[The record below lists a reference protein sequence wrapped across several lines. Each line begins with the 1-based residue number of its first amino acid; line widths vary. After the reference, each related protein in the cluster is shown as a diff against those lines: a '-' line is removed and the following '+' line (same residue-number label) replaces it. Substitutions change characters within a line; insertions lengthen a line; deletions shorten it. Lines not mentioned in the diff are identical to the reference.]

1 MNCHRRAAFLIALLL
16 CGLSLASAQSLGGP
30 SLTNA
35 FFAMDTATRDAAH
48 PTPAS
53 QAAMLKE
60 LGYAGLG
67 WSPGQI
73 PETYAALDQA
83 GLRMVTLYAGLD
95 LKTISHEIP
104 QDLLDALDA
113 IQGRGTILWLYV
125 TSKDFKSSDPAGDA
139 IAVPL
144 LRQIADAA
152 QQRKVRVALYPHT
165 WFWIERVQDAVRVA
179 RQVDRTNFGV
189 TFNLC
194 HCLKVGDEK
203 RIPELLREAA
213 PYLFV
218 VSVNG
223 ADHEGDWDRLIQPL
237 GQGDFAVRPLLQQLK
252 ELKFAGPIGFQGY
265 GIKGDVAANLRRTME
280 AWRALNGP

>member
-1 MNCHRRAAFLIALLL
+1 MNYLRLAACLIAF
-16 CGLSLASAQSLGGP
+16 ALGGP
-30 SLTNA
+30 ELAFAQSPQNPGLTNA

-73 PETYAALDQA
+73 PETYAALDQV

-95 LKTISHEIP
+95 LQADSREIP
-104 QDLLDALDA
+104 KELTAILDA

-125 TSKDFKSSDPAGDA
+125 TSKSFKPSDPAGDA

-152 QQRKVRVALYPHT
+152 RQRKVRVALYPHT

-179 RQVDRTNFGV
+179 RQVDRANFGV

-218 VSVNG
+218 VTVNG

-237 GQGDFAVRPLLQQLK
+237 GQGTFEIRPVLQQLK
-252 ELKFAGPIGFQGY
+252 DLKFAGPIGFQGY
-265 GIKGDVAANLRRTME
+265 GIKGDVVANLRRTLE
-280 AWRALNGP
+280 AWRQLNGP